1 MKIEYLF
8 LNKRIKRERITFI
21 VLCVM
26 CMRAIMMFIE
36 IVLKCIMYIDETLKK
51 NLNIWL
57 KVNNE
62 KIKYIKV
69 IT

>member
-1 MKIEYLF
+1 MG
-8 LNKRIKRERITFI
+8 
-21 VLCVM
+21 
-26 CMRAIMMFIE
+26 AIMMLIE
-36 IVLKCIMYIDETLKK
+36 LVLKCIMYIDETLKK

-62 KIKYIKV
+62 KIKYIKA